1 MARTDADMT
10 QGSIWPLLLRFA
22 VPLTIGMLFQQL
34 YNTVDMVVVGHY
46 VGRDAQAAVGSVS
59 SIVNMLVGLCSGLS
73 LGAGVVISQA
83 YGAHDQKRLHAAVH
97 TTVSLTFVL
106 CAIATAAGLAIV
118 HPMLRAM
125 RTPEDVFGE
134 ATRYLTI
141 YFAGITG
148 LLIYNMGGSVLRAVG
163 DSRRPLYFLVFSAV
177 LNTGLDLLFVIAVRM
192 GVAGV
197 AWATI
202 LAQGISALLILATLT
217 REKSAYGLKWK
228 ELHIERD
235 TFRQVLRIG
244 WPSGV
249 QQALTSFS
257 NVFVQ
262 SYINAFGAA
271 AMAGWGNYGKLD
283 IFIIVPCMAIAQ
295 ASTTFVGQ
303 NWGAQ
308 QPRRARQGA
317 RQSLVLSLIITAALA
332 LFMVVFARPLMRLF
346 SPDPEVIDNGVRFV
360 QIISP
365 FYVAVCFNQ
374 IYSGALRGIG
384 NARAPMLIMLGS
396 FVVFRQAYLFIST
409 SLGGGFV
416 AVAMAYP
423 MGWMLCS
430 ILSTVIYRRS
440 QLFAPEMQEKNIAA
454 S

>member
-1 MARTDADMT
+1 MARKDADMT
-10 QGSIWPLLLRFA
+10 RGSIWPLLLRFA
-22 VPLTIGMLFQQL
+22 VPLTVGMLFQQL

-46 VGRDAQAAVGSVS
+46 VGREAQAAVGSVS

-73 LGAGVVISQA
+73 MGAGVVISQA
-83 YGAHDQKRLHAAVH
+83 YGAHDKKRLHAAVH
-97 TTVSLTFVL
+97 TTVAMTFIL
-106 CAIATAAGLAIV
+106 CLIATAVGLAIV
-118 HPMLRAM
+118 RPMLRAM

-134 ATRYLTI
+134 AARYLTI

-177 LNTGLDLLFVIAVRM
+177 LNTILDLLFVIAFRM

-197 AWATI
+197 GWATI
-202 LAQGISALLILATLT
+202 IAQGVSALLILWTLS
-217 REKSAYGLKWK
+217 REKADYGLIWRD
-228 ELHIERD
+228 LHIERE
-235 TFRQVLRIG
+235 TFRQVFGVG

-271 AMAGWGNYGKLD
+271 AMAGWGNYNKLD
-283 IFIIVPCMAIAQ
+283 AFIIVPAMAIAQ

-303 NWGAQ
+303 NWGAG
-308 QPRRARQGA
+308 QPARARQGA
-317 RQSLVLSLIITAALA
+317 RQSLILSLASTAALA
-332 LFMVVFARPLMRLF
+332 LIMVLFARPLIRLF

-360 QIISP
+360 RIISP

-384 NARAPMLIMLGS
+384 NARVPMLIMLGS
-396 FVVFRQAYLFIST
+396 FVVFRQIYLFVST

-416 AVAMAYP
+416 AVALAYP

-430 ILSTVIYRRS
+430 ALATIAYRRS
-440 QLFAPEMQEKNIAA
+440 ELFDDVHRKNIPAA
-454 S
+454 

>member
-1 MARTDADMT
+1 MARRDADMT

-22 VPLTIGMLFQQL
+22 VPLTVGMLFQQL

-46 VGRDAQAAVGSVS
+46 VGREAQAAVGSVS

-73 LGAGVVISQA
+73 MGAGVVISQA
-83 YGAHDQKRLHAAVH
+83 YGAHDKKRLHAAVH
-97 TTVSLTFVL
+97 TTVALTFIL
-106 CAIATAAGLAIV
+106 CAIATAVGLLIV
-118 HPMLRAM
+118 RPMLTAM
-125 RTPEDVFGE
+125 RTPGDVFGE
-134 ATRYLTI
+134 AAAYLTI

-177 LNTGLDLLFVIAVRM
+177 LNTVLDLLFVIAFRM

-197 AWATI
+197 GWATVI
-202 LAQGISALLILATLT
+202 AQGVSALLILWTLT
-217 REKSAYGLKWK
+217 REKGDYGLIWRD
-228 ELHIERD
+228 LHIERE
-235 TFRQVLRIG
+235 TFRQVLGVG

-271 AMAGWGNYGKLD
+271 AMAGWGTYNKLD
-283 IFIIVPCMAIAQ
+283 AFIIVPAMAIAQ

-303 NWGAQ
+303 NWGAG
-308 QPRRARQGA
+308 QPARARQGA
-317 RQSLVLSLIITAALA
+317 RQSLILSLVSTAVLA
-332 LFMVVFARPLMRLF
+332 LTMVVFAGPLVRLF
-346 SPDPEVIDNGVRFV
+346 SPDPEVIENGVRFV

-384 NARAPMLIMLGS
+384 SARVPMLIMLGS
-396 FVVFRQAYLFIST
+396 FVVFRQIYLFVGT
-409 SLGGGFV
+409 ALGGGFV
-416 AVAMAYP
+416 CVALAYP

-430 ILSTVIYRRS
+430 ALATIAYRRS
-440 QLFAPEMQEKNIAA
+440 RLFEDVHRKNIPAA
-454 S
+454 